1 MKRIDDI
8 KRRFSQKDQTIQT
21 LSEAIAEKDSLIRTL
36 TETIEEK
43 DHSIRSL
50 SDELT
55 QKNDAINVIATE
67 RDELKGYLAD
77 LQPYKTLFPPGH
89 FYSPIPSMEEV
100 REREDILFDRS
111 QDALLGIDLNEEEQL
126 SMLDLFAKHYAGLP
140 FTDEKNENWRY
151 YFNNPFFGYS
161 DGIALFC
168 FLKEYQPKRVIE
180 VGSGFSSALM
190 LDVDEHFFD
199 SKTAFTFIEPYPER
213 LKSLLTSHDHDVR
226 IIEDKLQNVDL
237 DIFSSLKAGDI
248 LLIDSTH
255 VSKIGSDVNLYL
267 SEILPRLAKGVLI
280 HIHDIIYPFEYPKEW
295 IYDGRAWNEAYLV
308 RAFLQF
314 NTSFKIKYWCSYF
327 EYTNRDL
334 YFQKLPLCQ
343 KGAGGSLWLEKTV

>member
-1 MKRIDDI
+1 MSKINNLI
-8 KRRFSQKDQTIQT
+8 KRFSKKEQTIQR
-21 LSEAIAEKDSLIRTL
+21 LSESITEKDAHIRTL
-36 TETIEEK
+36 SDEIAAKEQALETISVEISEK
-43 DHSIRSL
+43 NSAL
-50 SDELT
+50 
-55 QKNDAINVIATE
+55 NAISKE
-67 RDELKGYLAD
+67 RDDLKDYLAD
-77 LQPYKTLFPPGH
+77 LEQYKTLFPPGH

-100 REREDILFDRS
+100 REREDILFDRNV
-111 QDALLGIDLNEEEQL
+111 DALLGIDLNEEEQL
-126 SMLDLFAKHYAGLP
+126 SMMDLFAKHYAGLP
-140 FTDEKNENWRY
+140 FTDEKSENWRY
-151 YFNNPFFGYS
+151 YYDNPFFGYS

-237 DIFSSLKAGDI
+237 NIFSSLEAGDI

-280 HIHDIIYPFEYPKEW
+280 HIHDICYPFEYPKEW

-308 RAFLQF
+308 RTFLQF

-327 EYTNRDL
+327 EFKHRDL
-334 YFQKLPLCQ
+334 YYQKLPLCQ
-343 KGAGGSLWLEKTV
+343 KGAGGSLWLEKTN